1 MGHHI
6 IYLKYLNYQK
16 FNCCRCLVT
25 QSCPTLCDPMNCSP
39 PGSSVHGDSPGQNA
53 GVGFHFLL
61 QGIFLTQLIILVDTN
76 FIASAFYCTLDWC
89 RWDEVSGLFSCS
101 GLIER
106 DVLVQQKELGWIEGL
121 DPSPASLVT
130 SPVFCCVYDVICK
143 INNTWPSSCISEE
156 STLKL

>member
-6 IYLKYLNYQK
+6 IYLKCLNYQK
-16 FNCCRCLVT
+16 FNCCRCLVI
-25 QSCPTLCDPMNCSP
+25 QSCPTLCDPVNCSP

-53 GVGFHFLL
+53 GVGCHFLL
-61 QGIFLTQLIILVDTN
+61 QGVFLTQLIILVDTN

-89 RWDEVSGLFSCS
+89 RWDEVSGLFSWS

-106 DVLVQQKELGWIEGL
+106 DVLVQQKELGWIGGL

-130 SPVFCCVYDVICK
+130 IPVFSCVYDVICK
-143 INNTWPSSCISEE
+143 INNT
-156 STLKL
+156 